1 MDVNNENRQ
10 KKYYKLK
17 KHTKDK
23 ESGDI
28 MPTIELVEK
37 ERLSYIEEMEQYLK
51 DLKAMPKKEA
61 KELSKKNLIESGI
74 FDENGELT
82 EHYII
87 REDKR

>member
-1 MDVNNENRQ
+1 MSEKENDTI
-10 KKYYKLK
+10 
-17 KHTKDK
+17 HNSTEEED
-23 ESGDI
+23 DI

-51 DLKAMPKKEA
+51 RLKAMPKKEA

-82 EHYII
+82 EHYIV
-87 REDKR
+87 RDDKR

>member
-1 MDVNNENRQ
+1 MSEKENDTIRNS
-10 KKYYKLK
+10 
-17 KHTKDK
+17 TEEED
-23 ESGDI
+23 DI

-51 DLKAMPKKEA
+51 RLKAMPKKEA

-87 REDKR
+87 RDDKR